1 MSNIHFGPLHEDCGP
16 LPSDVG
22 GLSGKRCKTLRL
34 SNCQIVRLPN
44 CELWEHVG
52 TVNHNLLLPS

>member
-1 MSNIHFGPLHEDCGP
+1 MDMKVTTCNIMRGEEGGDMSNIHLGPLHEDCGP

-34 SNCQIVRLPN
+34 SNCQIVKL
-44 CELWEHVG
+44 
-52 TVNHNLLLPS
+52 